1 MIWGGQNKSKQIT
14 LLSDFF
20 YSLNWISP
28 PNDLRKWT
36 SFSKIVRCCC
46 QVQNVLIGYD
56 DSYWFGKYTLG
67 SKKEDFYFMAR
78 LYFLS
83 TIKKQST
90 STQSSHEIS
99 LVKVSLVKACCMKL
113 ILGDCLF
120 WIISDF
126 DPWTFSIITFQPVQ
140 LQQPLTRIDIS
151 IKQNFESV
159 HPFSTVKES

>member
-83 TIKKQST
+83 TIKKEST
-90 STQSSHEIS
+90 STQSSHEIRGKS
-99 LVKVSLVKACCMKL
+99 KKSVSWSKPRREMRFFAWCSACLKYH
-113 ILGDCLF
+113 IL
-120 WIISDF
+120 
-126 DPWTFSIITFQPVQ
+126 SIFRCCKI
-140 LQQPLTRIDIS
+140 LTIFAVFYG
-151 IKQNFESV
+151 KF
-159 HPFSTVKES
+159 